1 MIRTLS
7 LQLRSS
13 AQRCSSAQQAYSFGP
28 DISPQQFRQ
37 CIGLSSS
44 KDIIQLEERL
54 TQHLL
59 AQLQPLPVSE
69 LMSQKGSGHENVTM
83 RWA

>member
-1 MIRTLS
+1 MHSRHTRLA
-7 LQLRSS
+7 L
-13 AQRCSSAQQAYSFGP
+13 
-28 DISPQQFRQ
+28 ISPLSRFRQ
-37 CIGLSSS
+37 CIGLSSF

-69 LMSQKGSGHENVTM
+69 LMSQKGGGHESVTM